1 MAKNKKSK
9 HQEELENLSL
19 PASEVPVLEAPVLK
33 VGANATVYIDDYA
46 TLPKRFED
54 MSIRELL
61 DMSEAGMVL
70 GKRYEN
76 LAIAEGNQYFP
87 QKSKYNELYNKIIA
101 VLTDKL
107 EYYLR

>member
-1 MAKNKKSK
+1 MAKNKKLEQQK
-9 HQEELENLSL
+9 ELENLSL
-19 PASEVPVLEAPVLK
+19 PASEVPVLE

-46 TLPKRFED
+46 TLPKKMKD

-61 DMSEAGMVL
+61 DMSEAAMVL

-87 QKSKYNELYNKIIA
+87 HKSKYNDLYNKIIT
-101 VLTDKL
+101 VLSEKL
-107 EYYLR
+107 DYYL